1 MPTTLRGPCDTRTR
15 AGAAAYAPTSR
26 PPHTTPAS
34 STVKTHILW
43 RGYNTMTRDTTIGDR
58 IRVLREF
65 RDVTQEQLADR
76 AGCSVDTIRK
86 LEQGRRQSA
95 SLATLRALARA
106 LDVELERLLGQ
117 PTVTSSAPTDGGLL
131 DLRDAIQDVD
141 ALPGVVAAD
150 LADDTPDTTE
160 WVDAVADATNLYW
173 SGGYTELSGILPLL
187 LRDGRMV
194 ARHTTGADSERAWGR
209 LALAYQLAASLAT
222 QAGHTSWAY
231 QAVEKQLHAAERASD
246 PLMSG
251 MGVSTLSWVLLRQ
264 GQWERAQEVAERK
277 ADALEPAFRKATPHQ
292 LAVYGNLLIAAAV
305 PAARRDQHDE
315 AAELLNLAET
325 AATRS
330 GPVRAYG
337 SAFSVTDVRT
347 QAVNV
352 ALAGQDNR
360 PADAL
365 QLAGR
370 VDLDAITRPVHRAS
384 HRVDVAHAQYATG
397 DCDGALDTLLE
408 VERSQPE
415 WIRYQTLAAATVRE
429 MLESERKRNTPLR
442 GLASRLGVD
451 PTL

>member
-1 MPTTLRGPCDTRTR
+1 M
-15 AGAAAYAPTSR
+15 A
-26 PPHTTPAS
+26 
-34 STVKTHILW
+34 
-43 RGYNTMTRDTTIGDR
+43 RDTTIGDR
-58 IRVLREF
+58 IRALRDF

-95 SLATLRALARA
+95 SIAILRALARA

-117 PTVTSSAPTDGGLL
+117 PTVTSSAPPDGGLL
-131 DLRDAIQDVD
+131 ELRDAIQDLG
-141 ALPGVVAAD
+141 AIPGVLTDD
-150 LADDTPDTTE
+150 LADDAPTPAA
-160 WVDAVADATNLYW
+160 WMRSVADATGLYW
-173 SGGYTELSGILPLL
+173 SGGYSELSGVLPLL

-194 ARHTTGADSERAWGR
+194 ARATTGPELEQVWGR

-222 QAGHTSWAY
+222 QAGHTAWAFE
-231 QAVEKQLHAAERASD
+231 AVTKQLEAAERASD

-264 GQWERAQEVAERK
+264 GRWEQAQKVAERK
-277 ADALEPAFRKATPHQ
+277 ADALEPSFRKATAHQ
-292 LAVYGNLLIAAAV
+292 LAVYGNLLIAAAT

-315 AAELLNLAET
+315 AAELLNIAET

-347 QAVNV
+347 QAVNI
-352 ALAGQDNR
+352 ALAGQDPR
-360 PADAL
+360 PGDAL
-365 QLAGR
+365 ELAAR
-370 VDLDAITRPVHRAS
+370 VHLEDITRPVHAAS

-397 DCDGALDTLLE
+397 DCEGALGTLLE
-408 VERSQPE
+408 VEQQQPE

-429 MLESERKRNTPLR
+429 MLEAERKRNTPLR
-442 GLASRLGVD
+442 GLAARLGVD

>member
-1 MPTTLRGPCDTRTR
+1 MIM
-15 AGAAAYAPTSR
+15 A
-26 PPHTTPAS
+26 
-34 STVKTHILW
+34 
-43 RGYNTMTRDTTIGDR
+43 RDTTIGDR
-58 IRVLREF
+58 LRLLRDF
-65 RDVTQEQLADR
+65 RDVTQEDLAEL
-76 AGCSVDTIRK
+76 AGCSVDVIRK

-95 SLATLRALARA
+95 KLETLNALARA

-117 PTVTSSAPTDGGLL
+117 PTVTSSAPPGGGLL
-131 DLRDAIQDVD
+131 ELRDAIQDVG
-141 ALPGVVAAD
+141 ALPGVLTDD
-150 LADDTPDTTE
+150 LADDPPTAAAWIDS
-160 WVDAVADATNLYW
+160 VRDATGLYW
-173 SGGYTELSGILPLL
+173 AGSYTELSGVLPLL

-194 ARHTTGADSERAWGR
+194 ARDTTGPEAEKVWGQ

-222 QAGHTSWAY
+222 QAGHTSWAFE
-231 QAVEKQLHAAERASD
+231 AVSKQLAAAERASD

-264 GQWERAQEVAERK
+264 GRWEQAQSVAERK
-277 ADALEPAFRKATPHQ
+277 ADALEPQFRKSTPAH
-292 LAVYGNLLIAAAV
+292 LAVYGNLLIAAAT
-305 PAARRDQHDE
+305 PAARRNQHDE

-352 ALAGQDNR
+352 ALAGEGR
-360 PADAL
+360 PAEAL
-365 QLAGR
+365 ALAAR
-370 VDLDAITRPVHRAS
+370 VDLSSITRPVHAAS

-397 DCDGALDTLLE
+397 DCDGALATLLE
-408 VERSQPE
+408 VEEAQPE

-429 MLESERKRNTPLR
+429 MLEAENRRNSPLR
-442 GLASRLGVD
+442 GLAARLGVD

>member
-1 MPTTLRGPCDTRTR
+1 MD
-15 AGAAAYAPTSR
+15 A
-26 PPHTTPAS
+26 
-34 STVKTHILW
+34 HILW
-43 RGYNTMTRDTTIGDR
+43 RGYNTMARDTTIGDR

-65 RDVTQEQLADR
+65 RDVTQDQLAER

-95 SLATLRALARA
+95 QLSTLRALARA

-117 PTVTSSAPTDGGLL
+117 PTVTSSTPPDGGLL
-131 DLRDAIQDVD
+131 ELRDAIQDVG
-141 ALPGVVAAD
+141 ALPGVVADD
-150 LADDTPDTTE
+150 LADDTPDTAGWIE
-160 WVDAVADATNLYW
+160 SVAAATSLYW
-173 SGGYTELSGILPLL
+173 RGGYTALSGVLPLL
-187 LRDGRMV
+187 LRDGRHV
-194 ARHTTGADSERAWGR
+194 AQHATGADAERVWAR

-222 QAGHTSWAY
+222 QAGHTAWAY

-277 ADALEPAFRKATPHQ
+277 ADALEPSIRRATPHQ
-292 LAVYGNLLIAAAV
+292 FAVYGNLLIAAAT
-305 PAARRDQHDE
+305 PAARRDRHAE
-315 AAELLNLAET
+315 AAEYLNLAEA

-337 SAFSVTDVRT
+337 SAFSLTDVRT

-352 ALAGQDNR
+352 ALAGRNNR

-365 QLAGR
+365 QLAAA
-370 VDLDAITRPVHRAS
+370 VDLGAITRPVHRAS
-384 HRVDVAHAQYATG
+384 HRVDVAHAQYAIG
-397 DCDGALDTLLE
+397 DCDAALDTLLE
-408 VERSQPE
+408 VEQEQPE

-429 MLESERKRNTPLR
+429 MLEAESKRNTPLR